1 MKATCQIPIA
11 TIQGLLGTGYYA
23 RILHGKVIIQR
34 CPTRTAPPTEA
45 QLRARQLFVQRYAQP
60 KSSQSILPSSS
71 KSPQS
76 ILPSSSSD

>member
-45 QLRARQLFVQRYAQP
+45 QLRARQIFVQRYAQQ
-60 KSSQSILPSSS
+60 KNNSSQSPD
-71 KSPQS
+71 PA
-76 ILPSSSSD
+76 P